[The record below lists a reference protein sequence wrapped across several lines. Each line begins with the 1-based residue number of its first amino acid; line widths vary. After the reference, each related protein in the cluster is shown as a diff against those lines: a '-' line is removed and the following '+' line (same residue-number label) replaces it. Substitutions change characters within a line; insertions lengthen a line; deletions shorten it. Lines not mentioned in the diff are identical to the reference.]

1 MVAYQPEAWHDFFTA
16 TTAAAAAVT
25 GLLFVALSINLAA
38 ILKEPR
44 LPGRAAGTLV
54 TLVSMVLVSAFA
66 LAPGQSLEVLGIEVA
81 VIGSIAVTQA
91 LVVSVRKP
99 TQDYPPRWLIGHLSL
114 LLLPALGFLGGGVS
128 LAVGAGGGFY
138 WLLGAVVIGFATA
151 SINAWVLLVEILR

>member
-66 LAPGQSLEVLGIEVA
+66 LGTRSE
-81 VIGSIAVTQA
+81 
-91 LVVSVRKP
+91 
-99 TQDYPPRWLIGHLSL
+99 PRSPRH
-114 LLLPALGFLGGGVS
+114 
-128 LAVGAGGGFY
+128 
-138 WLLGAVVIGFATA
+138 
-151 SINAWVLLVEILR
+151 